1 MKGAAMSGWEI
12 AGIIILA
19 LIVGLILF
27 NLKDLIR
34 YIKISS
40 M

>member
-1 MKGAAMSGWEI
+1 MSGWEI

>member
-1 MKGAAMSGWEI
+1 MSGWEI

-19 LIVGLILF
+19 LIVIVILA

-34 YIKISS
+34 YMKIRA

>member
-1 MKGAAMSGWEI
+1 MSGWEI

-19 LIVGLILF
+19 LIVGLIVF

>member
-1 MKGAAMSGWEI
+1 MSGWEI

-19 LIVGLILF
+19 LIVIGILF
-27 NLKDLIR
+27 NIKDLIR
-34 YIKISS
+34 YLKIRA